1 MDLIAFVAIAG
12 IAFVGSH
19 FLLSHPLRGPFARA
33 LGERG
38 FSALYSLVALATFIW
53 LVIAYRAAP
62 ATAPLWPVGDTLWVI
77 VTIVMLIASILF
89 MGSLI
94 GNPAL
99 PNPGAP
105 GRVPGAAKGVFA
117 VTRHPMMWGFALWA
131 FCHIAVFPTL
141 ANIVLCATIAIL
153 ALGGAALQD
162 RKKEKLQP
170 QSWPQWE
177 AKTSYWPFA
186 AIAGG
191 RARLGGFRP
200 HDWAGGIVI
209 WLAATWAHIP
219 AAHIAAG
226 IWRWV

>member
-1 MDLIAFVAIAG
+1 MESVAPLITAT

-19 FLLSHPLRGPFARA
+19 FVLSHPLRGPIARS

-38 FSALYSLVALATFIW
+38 FSGLYSLVAFATLIW
-53 LVIAYRAAP
+53 MVVEYRGTP
-62 ATAPLWPVGDTLWVI
+62 ATPPLWPAGDLLWAI
-77 VTIVMLIASILF
+77 VTLVMLIASILF
-89 MGSLI
+89 VGSLI
-94 GNPAL
+94 KNPAL
-99 PNPGAP
+99 PNPGAAAI
-105 GRVPGAAKGVFA
+105 VPVEAKGVFA

-131 FCHIAVFPTL
+131 LCHIAVFPTS
-141 ANIVLCATIAIL
+141 ANIVLCAGIVIL

-162 RKKEKLQP
+162 TKKEKLQS
-170 QSWPQWE
+170 QTWPLWE

-200 HDWAGGIVI
+200 HDWLGGLVL
-209 WLAATWAHIP
+209 WLAATWLHIP